1 MLYIATVSFSGKI
14 TMSKGKV
21 GEISDQTLV
30 DDLLKAGYI
39 IPYEADE
46 KPKKSKTKE
55 ETPTEEIPQ
64 SETKEDKPKKR
75 KGKTE

>member
-14 TMSKGKV
+14 TMTKGKV

-46 KPKKSKTKE
+46 KTKKSKTK
-55 ETPTEEIPQ
+55 EEIPQ